1 MKTIW
6 IFVLVAIGFAS
17 CQKKATNNNSL
28 NGVWESIGS
37 GWVLHIED
45 STQYTFYDI
54 TSISCLPSRQADL
67 SEIQSSLSFTNDT
80 LSLLKGVM
88 TYQFTR
94 AEELPELCTEIPSE
108 VERINPLFNFDVFA
122 QTVKEHYAFMKL
134 NNINWQTLA
143 QQQRAKLSE
152 ESSAAELY
160 TVLEETL
167 ELLKDNHAYLEAA
180 DEVYEALEQ
189 LTAKEET
196 KSDED
201 LPEYGDFQVANAV
214 AKNHFKE
221 DLTKDSWLMK
231 WGTLQD
237 SIGYIIVK
245 AMWLY
250 ADLEIPEEEI
260 EAKGF
265 VDAYVDTFH
274 SMDEGDYIEKE
285 VVGVSRILDSV
296 MNDLKNTKQIVI
308 DQRFN
313 GGGQDAVSFE
323 ILRRFNTERR
333 QVVKTRLKV
342 GDGYSPMQTLYLE
355 AHPNAYTNPVYVL
368 TSQQTGSAAEAF
380 SICSMAIPNVK
391 RIGAHTQGA
400 LSTALE
406 KALPNGWVFSI
417 SNEIYMDTQANSYE
431 NIGVPVDYE
440 LQYPNDRQTFFRS
453 VIDDL
458 EGDKQGVLKAME
470 ALQKQE

>member
-45 STQYTFYDI
+45 STHYTFYDI

-67 SEIQSSLSFTNDT
+67 SEIQSSLSLTNDT

-134 NNINWQTLA
+134 NNINWQALA

-167 ELLKDNHAYLEAA
+167 ELLKDNHAYLEAT

-189 LTAKEET
+189 LTSKEET

-431 NIGVPVDYE
+431 KIGVPVDYE
-440 LQYPNDRQTFFRS
+440 LQYPSDRQTFFRS
-453 VIDDL
+453 VMDDL
-458 EGDKQGVLKAME
+458 EGDKQGILKAME
-470 ALQKQE
+470 ALQEQE

>member
-1 MKTIW
+1 MKTTW

-17 CQKKATNNNSL
+17 CQKKTTNNNSL

-67 SEIQSSLSFTNDT
+67 SEIQSSLSLTNDT

-152 ESSAAELY
+152 ESSATELY

-167 ELLKDNHAYLEAA
+167 ELLKDNHAYLEAT

-189 LTAKEET
+189 LTTKEET
-196 KSDED
+196 ESDED

-214 AKNHFKE
+214 AKHHFEE

-342 GDGYSPMQTLYLE
+342 GNGYSPMQTLYLE

-440 LQYPNDRQTFFRS
+440 LQYPSDRQTFFRS
-453 VIDDL
+453 VMNDL
-458 EGDKQGVLKAME
+458 EGDKQGILKAME
-470 ALQKQE
+470 ALQEQE